1 MNARHALPGLLLVS
15 IVLVLGLTAVGS
27 AQTSG
32 APPASTDTAA
42 VIYLSG
48 DDPTQIGRTVAEGET
63 LTVGEGAMLR
73 LPDGSDVELD
83 QRTTVEVRTLARAG
97 GPSTTHI
104 HLRRGAVRVAVPP
117 RPTRGAVV
125 FRVTSPIATAGVRGT
140 DFSVAYEPP
149 LGNAIAAEQ
158 ADVDVFEGTVEV
170 DNGGEPELVNAGDGA
185 SVSRRQ
191 VRRRAVARAIQERW
205 ETRRERI
212 IERVRSK
219 LRMGADDDVAAQI
232 RERLRNLPPEKR
244 ELIQQRIRT
253 FVNAQRERAQ
263 ARIEAIRQQRQ
274 RQEQRPPGRPLPPAP
289 RPRR

>member
-1 MNARHALPGLLLVS
+1 MNARRALPGLVLVS
-15 IVLVLGLTAVGS
+15 IVLVLALSAGGS
-27 AQTSG
+27 AQTAGSPG
-32 APPASTDTAA
+32 STTDTTAI
-42 VIYLSG
+42 IYLSG
-48 DDPTQIGRTVAEGET
+48 DDPSQIGRIVAEGEA

-83 QRTTVEVRTLARAG
+83 QRTTVEVRTLARPG
-97 GPSTTHI
+97 GAPVTHL

-117 RPTRGAVV
+117 RPTRGAVI
-125 FRVTSPIATAGVRGT
+125 FRVTSPVSTAGVRGT

-149 LGNAIAAEQ
+149 LGNAIASEQ

-170 DNGGEPELVNAGDGA
+170 DNGGEPELVQAGDGA

-219 LRMGADDDVAAQI
+219 LRMGTDEDVAERI

-253 FVNAQRERAQ
+253 FVNAQRERAR
-263 ARIEAIRQQRQ
+263 ARIEAIQRERQ
-274 RQEQRPPGRPLPPAP
+274 RQQERPPGRPLAPAP